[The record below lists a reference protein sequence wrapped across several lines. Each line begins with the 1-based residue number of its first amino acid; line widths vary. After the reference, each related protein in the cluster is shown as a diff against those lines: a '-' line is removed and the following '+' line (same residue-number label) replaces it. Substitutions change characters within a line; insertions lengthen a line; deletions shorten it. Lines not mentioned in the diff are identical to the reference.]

1 MLFATWAGYLIAG
14 LPGAV
19 AATVL
24 VFLPSF
30 VFILVGA
37 RQLEAARDRPLVRH
51 FLAGVSA
58 AVVAVILLVTV
69 DLTPAAIPDALA
81 VVIALLSFAAI
92 VVAKRDVAL
101 VSLGAMIGGAAYA
114 LLRLAAA

>member
-1 MLFATWAGYLIAG
+1 MLFATWVGYLIAG

-19 AATVL
+19 VATVL

-30 VFILVGA
+30 LFILVAA
-37 RQLEAARDRPLVRH
+37 RQLEAARDRPVVRQ

-69 DLTPAAIPDALA
+69 DLAPAALTNAPA
-81 VVIALLSFAAI
+81 VLIALLSFAAI

-101 VSLGAMIGGAAYA
+101 VSLVAMICGVIYA
-114 LLRLAAA
+114 LGRLAAG